1 MSLPNVVM
9 SFLEDR
15 YEEAIG
21 HGFSEEGAE
30 EYAHWMHEVEGKGN
44 IELYKAHKL
53 AELRQFLGEIEPNL
67 DCSHCDTDYVCWEC
81 ESEQVSTKH
90 PDAKRIGDEFAWEIG
105 GYKDAL

>member
-1 MSLPNVVM
+1 MSLPSVVM

-15 YEEAIG
+15 YEEALD
-21 HGFSEEGAE
+21 HGVSEEGAK

-53 AELRQFLGEIEPNL
+53 AELGQLLG
-67 DCSHCDTDYVCWEC
+67 
-81 ESEQVSTKH
+81 
-90 PDAKRIGDEFAWEIG
+90 EIG

>member
-15 YEEAIG
+15 YQEALDY
-21 HGFSEEGAE
+21 GFSEEGAK

-44 IELYKAHKL
+44 IELYKARKL
-53 AELRQFLGEIEPNL
+53 AELGQLLG
-67 DCSHCDTDYVCWEC
+67 
-81 ESEQVSTKH
+81 
-90 PDAKRIGDEFAWEIG
+90 EIG